1 MKEEKI
7 VMKKLVSLFLVFTL
21 LAGCVSFASAESG
34 PNIYTRNYPF
44 FAIDPSMQ
52 FENEWPL
59 FFVDGADDM
68 PFIDL
73 EELADL
79 TTALK
84 RSVFGEKEFDLT
96 YTREGSVFTLT
107 RENGFWMQ
115 VDFEEKTITFNDYNA
130 FLKKDGTNALL
141 DLLYFSGYNDLGQA
155 ELFQRDIM
163 ASYDRYGD
171 VMELDLDDYQIPIIQ
186 DDDRGYIPLQTA
198 SDIVIAP
205 LLNRPL
211 LFNSQAMFL
220 AAGGDLWDREK
231 NDYTELGYQY
241 YAAAPTERS
250 EVFAD
255 FGYNELCMM
264 LDSHY
269 GLKKKHNFDSFAL
282 TFWEIGF
289 DEPLSSQSAADA
301 DQAVLSFI
309 SYYLDD
315 LHSGFAVPS
324 WMMGADVSG
333 LQFGAGPSSRLS
345 DMQENQYNEIRAKV
359 MGDSIENYQEVG
371 NTAYVT
377 FDHFVCGY
385 NTSYYYEAAKAGE
398 QLGDTIG
405 LMVYAHQQINR
416 ENSPIENVVID
427 LSCNTGGDA
436 DAALFV
442 IAWILGEAEVSVEDS
457 FTGAQSTM
465 VYRADVNLDRNFDEQ
480 DTLMGKH
487 VYCLISPVS
496 FSCGNLV
503 PAVCK
508 ANQAVT
514 LIGRTSG
521 GGACVVQNMST
532 AWGTVFTISGNSRLS
547 FRKNGSFYDIDEG
560 VAPDVYISKIETLYD
575 RTKLTDLINNLP

>member
-1 MKEEKI
+1 
-7 VMKKLVSLFLVFTL
+7 MKKLVSLFLVFTL

-34 PNIYTRNYPF
+34 SKIYSRKYPVY
-44 FAIDPSMQ
+44 AAKAQ
-52 FENEWPL
+52 LKFEREWPL
-59 FFVDGADDM
+59 FFTDDADDM

-84 RSVFGEKEFDLT
+84 RSVYGEKEFDLT
-96 YTREGSVFTLT
+96 YAREGSVFTLT
-107 RENGFWMQ
+107 RENDFWMK
-115 VDFEEKTITFNDYNA
+115 VDFDEKTITFNDYNA
-130 FLKKDGTNALL
+130 FLKKEGTETLL
-141 DLLYFSGYNDLGQA
+141 DMLYFSGYNDQGQA
-155 ELFQRDIM
+155 ELFQRDGK

-171 VMELDLDDYQIPIIQ
+171 EMVLNMNNYGIPIMQ
-186 DDDRGYIPLQTA
+186 EEDRGYIPLQTA

-211 LFNSQAMFL
+211 LFNSQAIIL
-220 AAGGDLWDREK
+220 ASGGDLWDKEK
-231 NDYTELGYQY
+231 NDYTELGQLY
-241 YAAAPTERS
+241 YAPGPVERS
-250 EVFAD
+250 QVFAD

-264 LDSHY
+264 LDCHY

-289 DEPLSSQSAADA
+289 DEPLCSQNAADA

-309 SYYLDD
+309 DYYLDD
-315 LHSGFAVPS
+315 LHSGFSVPS
-324 WMMGADVSG
+324 WMMGPDVSG
-333 LQFGAGPSSRLS
+333 LQFGEGPSGRLS
-345 DMQENQYNEIRAKV
+345 DMQENQYKELRAKI
-359 MGDSIENYQEVG
+359 MGDSLESYQEVG

-377 FDHFVCGY
+377 FDHFETNY
-385 NTSYYYEAAKAGE
+385 KTSHYYEAAKAGE
-398 QLGDTIG
+398 RVDDTIG
-405 LMVYAHQQINR
+405 LMVYAHKQINR
-416 ENSPIENVVID
+416 ENSPIENVVVD

-442 IAWILGEAEVSVEDS
+442 IAWILGDAEVSVEDS

-465 VYRADVNLDRNFDEQ
+465 VYRADVNLDRSFDEL
-480 DTLMGKH
+480 DTLKGKH

-496 FSCGNLV
+496 FSSGNLV

-521 GGACVVQNMST
+521 GGACVVQNMSS
-532 AWGTVFTISGNSRLS
+532 AWGTVFSISGNSRLS

-560 VAPDVYISKIETLYD
+560 VAPDVYISKIETLYE
-575 RTKLTDLINNLP
+575 RTKLTDLINSMP